1 MLELDLE
8 IARATFIIGI
18 GMAAFIYERFR
29 LLSGG
34 TITGSYVAFMLL
46 IGNWP
51 DVVAWMVLTT
61 IGVAVIKLVSYWL
74 PLPKAWL
81 QMIAILVPAGIH
93 VALIELAQLP
103 NFNTI
108 GVLLV
113 AGMYVTNGLTA
124 YDLVGQGLVRTA
136 VAVTSVVGLT
146 LAIVLPLR
154 ALMISLVDDYHP
166 IEHLFVPVNPVVVLV
181 CILAAAAVRLG
192 IGWGTGGIIGAVF
205 FSQILNWESLLVIG
219 AFTTIGSVIFR
230 WAAPKF
236 GLTPRQQFH
245 LALMVG
251 GLVSWFGIFWAER
264 AGFSGASTPAQF
276 AIEPLIVVGLIM
288 MESVR
293 HGLARSMGGLGIVL
307 AMVVFATWLLGDG
320 SAWAVPG
327 FIAILVAV
335 LAIWTPGTIRMVRGW
350 RAARAAGEQWPVFS

>member
-51 DVVAWMVLTT
+51 DVLAWLVLTCV
-61 IGVAVIKLVSYWL
+61 GVLVIKVITFWL

-81 QMIAILVPAGIH
+81 QMLAILVPAGIH

-108 GVLLV
+108 GILLV

-124 YDLVGQGLVRTA
+124 YDIVGQGLKRTVIA
-136 VAVTSVVGLT
+136 VAAVVGLT

-154 ALMISLVDDYHP
+154 ALMMEIVEDYEP
-166 IEHLFVPVNPVVVLV
+166 VEHLFVPVDPIVVLV
-181 CILAAAAVRLG
+181 CIIAASAVRLG

-205 FSQILNWESLLVIG
+205 FSQILNWESILVIG
-219 AFTTIGSVIFR
+219 AFTTVGSIIFR

-245 LALMVG
+245 LALMIG

-264 AGFSGASTPAQF
+264 AGMSGATTPAQF

-293 HGLARSMGGLGIVL
+293 HGLPRSIGGLGIVL
-307 AMVVFATWLLGDG
+307 GIVVATEWLLGPGAD
-320 SAWAVPG
+320 WALPG
-327 FIAILVAV
+327 F
-335 LAIWTPGTIRMVRGW
+335 LAIGLALIALWTPGTLRMVKGW
-350 RAARAAGEQWPVFS
+350 RAARAAGEQWTVFS

>member
-1 MLELDLE
+1 MLELDIE

-18 GMAAFIYERFR
+18 GMAAFVYERFR

-51 DVVAWMVLTT
+51 DVLAWVVLTAV
-61 IGVAVIKLVSYWL
+61 GVGVIRLTSYWL

-93 VALIELAQLP
+93 VALIELAKLP
-103 NFNTI
+103 NFNTV

-124 YDLVGQGLVRTA
+124 YDLVGQGFKRTV
-136 VAVTSVVGLT
+136 VAVISVVGLT

-154 ALMISLVDDYHP
+154 AFMMSIVEDYQP
-166 IEHLFVPVNPVVVLV
+166 VEHLFVPVDPIVVLV

-192 IGWGTGGIIGAVF
+192 LGWGTGGIIGGVF
-205 FSQILNWESLLVIG
+205 FSQILNPESLLVIL
-219 AFTTIGSVIFR
+219 AFTTVGSLIFR

-293 HGLARSMGGLGIVL
+293 HGLPRSIGGLGIVL
-307 AMVVFATWLLGDG
+307 GFVLLATWLLGDG
-320 SAWAVPG
+320 SAWAIPG
-327 FIAILVAV
+327 FIAIALG
-335 LAIWTPGTIRMVRGW
+335 AIAICLPGARKMIQGW
-350 RAARAAGEQWPVFS
+350 RAARAAGEQWTVFS